1 MTYTP
6 KQIIVSIFVVFLIFT
21 TTTVTSIAEDKK
33 EVASS
38 ESSNDVKNQI
48 DRVENRLIAIERMV
62 LGSAKS
68 GNSTML
74 ADHEARIQSL
84 ELESS
89 KVYGTAEEVGNAVA
103 VLAKK
108 VELIASDLELRLQD
122 IEKALAEGGS
132 VTKAEKKTVETS
144 NKPSKRRA
152 SASSKSKGVPT
163 VPSGI
168 TPNDLYKQA
177 YGYMKKAA
185 FPTAKTWFETFTV
198 RFPDHEKAEN
208 AYYWLGEVHLVQKNP
223 QKALVAFGKGI
234 KAFPNGARASDSLLK
249 MGVAFQEIGKSNLA
263 KTTWEKLVRD
273 FPQSRATESAKKRLE
288 NLN

>member
-1 MTYTP
+1 MTHTP
-6 KQIIVSIFVVFLIFT
+6 KQFIVAAFTVFLIFA
-21 TTTVTSIAEDKK
+21 TTTVSIAEDKK

-38 ESSNDVKNQI
+38 ENSNDIKNQI
-48 DRVENRLIAIERMV
+48 ERVENRLIAIERVV

-74 ADHEARIQSL
+74 ADHEARVQSL

-89 KVYGTAEEVGNAVA
+89 KVYGTAEEIGNAVA
-103 VLAKK
+103 ILAKK

-122 IEKALAEGGS
+122 IEKALSEGGA
-132 VTKAEKKTVETS
+132 VTKAEKKTVETNKSS
-144 NKPSKRRA
+144 NRRTASLKHSKDI
-152 SASSKSKGVPT
+152 PM

-168 TPNDLYKQA
+168 TPDDLYKQA

-185 FPTAKTWFETFTV
+185 FPTAEVWFETFTV
-198 RFPDHEKAEN
+198 RFPTHKKAEN
-208 AYYWLGEVHLVQKNP
+208 AYYWLGEVHLVQKSP

-234 KAFPNGARASDSLLK
+234 KAFPDGARASDSLLK